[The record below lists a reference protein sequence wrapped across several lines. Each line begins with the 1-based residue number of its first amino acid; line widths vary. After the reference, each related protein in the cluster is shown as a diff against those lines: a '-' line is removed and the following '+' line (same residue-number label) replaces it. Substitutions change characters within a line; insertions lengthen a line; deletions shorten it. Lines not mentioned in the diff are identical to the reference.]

1 MRPSY
6 FGPATL
12 VTSFSAMAG
21 QGKPP
26 GNLTTLYWEAVM
38 RAAKPLLLIITTYF
52 CLTIPAMA
60 TEDAGMPGD
69 EASYD
74 AGVSDAEAPDTG
86 VPDTETP
93 LADNE
98 PRDETSYLVQPGDVL
113 IVSVWKE
120 PDLQREVLV
129 RPDGGISFPLSGDM
143 LVRDMSI
150 TEIRREISAR
160 LSSFIPDPEV
170 SVSLKQITGNTIY
183 VVGKVLK
190 PGQIIAHRN
199 MDVMQAIGNAG
210 GFTRFADY
218 NEIKILRR
226 QSGAQTAIPF
236 RYEDIEEGVNLEQ
249 NILLEPGDIVVVP

>member
-1 MRPSY
+1 
-6 FGPATL
+6 
-12 VTSFSAMAG
+12 
-21 QGKPP
+21 
-26 GNLTTLYWEAVM
+26 M

-60 TEDAGMPGD
+60 TEEAGVSND

-74 AGVSDAEAPDTG
+74 AGVPDAETSN
-86 VPDTETP
+86 
-93 LADNE
+93 ADNE
-98 PRDETSYLVQPGDVL
+98 YGDEASYLVQPGDVL

-129 RPDGGISFPLSGDM
+129 RPDGGISFPLAGDL

-150 TEIRREISAR
+150 ATIRQEISAR

-218 NEIKILRR
+218 NDIKILRR
-226 QSGAQTAIPF
+226 QGDSQTAIPF
-236 RYEDIEEGVNLEQ
+236 RYEDIEEGVKLEQ